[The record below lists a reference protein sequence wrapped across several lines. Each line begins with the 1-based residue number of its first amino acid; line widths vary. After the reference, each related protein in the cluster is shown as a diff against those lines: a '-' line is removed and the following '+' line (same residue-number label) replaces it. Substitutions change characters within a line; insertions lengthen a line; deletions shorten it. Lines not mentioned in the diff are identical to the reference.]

1 MSCIVEK
8 FSHFISLSPE
18 ECATLKHLEKEE
30 CSYRKREVIFSQDR
44 VVDNLYVVKEGL
56 AISYCEH
63 SDGGRIVLNFHFPGD
78 LVNAMT
84 LGLGE
89 TPYSLMAITDSVL
102 CPFPKNGFSELFS
115 QSARLTSLV
124 YAFGMLDNTVLI
136 DRLRAIGRM
145 SAENRLALLILQIQA
160 RLNLLSDHETLEF
173 EAPIS
178 QEILADAVGLTP
190 VYVNRILSNF
200 KEQGL
205 LSFRSRRVVIHDK
218 AALLEMSE
226 FKDRYYN
233 LDISWIPNQGV
244 KTEDNI
250 TRKETSS
257 AD

>member
-8 FSHFISLSPE
+8 FSHFIELTAE
-18 ECATLKHLEKEE
+18 ERETLKHLEKEE
-30 CSYRKREVIFSQDR
+30 CTYRKREVIFSQDR
-44 VVDNLYVVKEGL
+44 SVENLYVIKEGL

-89 TPYSLMAITDSVL
+89 TPYSLMAVSDSVL
-102 CPFPKNGFSELFS
+102 CPFPKSGFSELFS
-115 QSARLTSLV
+115 QSARLTSLI

-145 SAENRLALLILQIQA
+145 SAENRLALLILQIHA
-160 RLNLLSDHETLEF
+160 RLNLFSDHETLEF
-173 EAPIS
+173 DAPIS
-178 QEILADAVGLTP
+178 QEIMADAVGLTP

-200 KEQGL
+200 REQGL

-218 AALLEMSE
+218 PALLKMSE

-233 LDISWIPNQGV
+233 LDISWLPSEHASTQDSIDRTAN
-244 KTEDNI
+244 
-250 TRKETSS
+250 
-257 AD
+257 